1 MGVIMLQPIKFKVF
15 IIILLLFVIVFIIV
29 IFLVR
34 AGINTCEKKKGE
46 KALVEVNACKFIMLL
61 LLLSPQTALFFQKGK
76 TNEGSSQWFCR
87 WMIRIITENTGCQFI
102 HI

>member
-15 IIILLLFVIVFIIV
+15 IILLLLFIIVFIIV

-46 KALVEVNACKFIMLL
+46 K
-61 LLLSPQTALFFQKGK
+61 P
-76 TNEGSSQWFCR
+76 
-87 WMIRIITENTGCQFI
+87 
-102 HI
+102 